1 MCKSPN
7 YQRTKVIRSDSVGVG
22 PALEEKHATLIYK
35 PCAEKAAQ
43 MCVYPV
49 ETERDVKRAH

>member
-1 MCKSPN
+1 M
-7 YQRTKVIRSDSVGVG
+7 IRSDSVGVG

>member
-1 MCKSPN
+1 M
-7 YQRTKVIRSDSVGVG
+7 GVG

-35 PCAEKAAQ
+35 PFAEKAAQ

-49 ETERDVKRAH
+49 ETERDVKMAH